1 MPTTR
6 ISHLESLFA
15 ALDQGYCLCEMIR
28 DESGRPVD
36 YRFLETNPVFAEMT
50 GLSNAQG
57 RTARELVPGL
67 EQHWIDAYDAIARG
81 VPARFQNGSE
91 AMGRW
96 FDVFGSPVPPEG
108 CFALV
113 FRDISSQ
120 RRAELEREEARA
132 QAERLLVELNHRV
145 MNTLAMIASIVR
157 MEAGQLEADSAG
169 RQGMARLQSRLA
181 AVSALYR
188 ALNNA
193 ARVNW
198 VAARPYL
205 SQVVDAVAA
214 SVADA
219 AQITLRTDIA
229 AVDLPTAQ
237 AAPLGLLVNELMT
250 NAMKYAFPDGR
261 HGILSVTLALAQ
273 GQLALTVAD
282 DGVGIQPSPAPEA
295 GGIGSELVEAFA
307 EQLGGRVQRTTGPS
321 GTTVKVA
328 FPQAAAP
335 DA

>member
-6 ISHLESLFA
+6 LSHLESLFA
-15 ALDQGYCLCEMIR
+15 VIDQGYCLCEMIR
-28 DESGRPVD
+28 DESGRPID
-36 YRFLETNPVFAEMT
+36 YRFLETNAIFAEMT
-50 GLSNAQG
+50 GLIDAKG

-67 EQHWIDAYDAIARG
+67 EQHWVDSYDAIARG
-81 VPARFQNGSE
+81 VPARFQAGSE

-113 FRDISSQ
+113 FRDISAQ
-120 RRAELEREEARA
+120 RRAELDREEARA

-145 MNTLAMIASIVR
+145 MNTLAMIGSIVR
-157 MEAGQLEADSAG
+157 MEAGQLDHDSAG

-193 ARVNW
+193 ARVDW
-198 VAARPYL
+198 VEARPYL
-205 SQVVDAVAA
+205 SHVVDAVAA

-219 AQITLRTDIA
+219 DQITLHTDIA

-261 HGILSVTLALAQ
+261 NGALSVALAQ
-273 GQLALTVAD
+273 AHGHLTLTVAD
-282 DGVGIQPSPAPEA
+282 DGIGIQPSPADEA
-295 GGIGSELVEAFA
+295 GGIGSKLVEAFA
-307 EQLGGRVQRTTGPS
+307 EQLGGRVERTTGPA
-321 GTTVKVA
+321 GTTVAVA
-328 FPQAAAP
+328 FPQAAASET
-335 DA
+335 